1 MTILRKWT
9 LLLLALCL
17 TLSAFGGVA
26 ETATTTVDVTA
37 LREKYEENALNVVQA
52 LANYACDNLNLY
64 GNKSPFNRK
73 TELFEQLRKFD
84 GGWFSKTRS
93 RAVDNLKT
101 DKWEVV
107 SDTEFTVNATCDFT
121 IVYSYNR
128 SSETFHC
135 GWKLTYRRADTSSA
149 WALQDVN
156 ALPNESDAL
165 KAALYNSQHDDITL
179 YPVTTHFGAGFMA
192 VLEDP
197 SRMYVG
203 TIPKFGAKIAGMRID
218 DLCAK
223 YNAAGGMNGGGFEDA
238 GGTGKGGKPFGLVIS
253 QGKQLCRHTPNGE
266 ASSIVIGFDENN
278 KLIVGKYKSEEIEGL
293 KLRDAMAFNYALVQD
308 GAAVQNKNVKV
319 AYTTRTALGQDADGR
334 VLMLVIKGREPDS
347 LGATLD
353 ELAEIMLQFGA
364 VNAANLDGGTSTCL
378 YLNGESI
385 YSGFRLD
392 CSRSIPTAFLIAPA
406 E

>member
-1 MTILRKWT
+1 MTIFRKWM

-26 ETATTTVDVTA
+26 ETATVDVSA

-64 GNKSPFNRK
+64 GNRSPFDRK

-121 IVYSYNR
+121 IVYAYNR

-135 GWKLTYRRADTSSA
+135 GWKLTYRRADAGGA
-149 WALQDVN
+149 WALRDVN

-165 KAALYNSQHDDITL
+165 KAALYNSKHDDITL
-179 YPVTTHFGAGFMA
+179 YPVTTHFGTGYMA

-203 TIPKFGAKIAGMRID
+203 TIPKFGSKITGMRID

-238 GGTGKGGKPFGLVIS
+238 GGAGKGGMPFGLVIS
-253 QGKQLCRHTPNGE
+253 QGKQLKPHTPKGE
-266 ASSIVIGFDENN
+266 ASSVVIGFDEND
-278 KLIVGKYKSEEIEGL
+278 KLIVGKYKSNEIEGL

-353 ELAEIMLQFGA
+353 ELTEIMLQFGA

-392 CSRSIPTAFLIAPA
+392 CSRSIPTAFLIAPVK
-406 E
+406 

>member
-1 MTILRKWT
+1 M
-9 LLLLALCL
+9 
-17 TLSAFGGVA
+17 
-26 ETATTTVDVTA
+26 
-37 LREKYEENALNVVQA
+37 QA

-121 IVYSYNR
+121 IIYSYNR

-135 GWKLTYRRADTSSA
+135 GWKLTYRRADVSSA

-179 YPVTTHFGAGFMA
+179 YPVTTHFGTGYMA

-238 GGTGKGGKPFGLVIS
+238 GGAGKGGKPFGLVIS
-253 QGKQLCRHTPNGE
+253 QGTQLRQHTPNGE
-266 ASSIVIGFDENN
+266 ASSVVIGFDEND
-278 KLIVGKYKSEEIEGL
+278 KLIVGKYKSNEIEGL
-293 KLRDAMAFNYALVQD
+293 KLRDAMAFN
-308 GAAVQNKNVKV
+308 
-319 AYTTRTALGQDADGR
+319 YTTRTALGQDADGR

-353 ELAEIMLQFGA
+353 ELTEIMLQFGA

-392 CSRSIPTAFLIAPA
+392 CSRSIPTAFLIAPVK
-406 E
+406 

>member
-1 MTILRKWT
+1 MTIFRKWM

-17 TLSAFGGVA
+17 ALSAFGGVA
-26 ETATTTVDVTA
+26 ETAAVDVDA
-37 LREKYEENALNVVQA
+37 LREQYEENALSVVQA

-121 IVYSYNR
+121 IVYAYNR

-135 GWKLTYRRADTSSA
+135 GWKLTYRRADVSSA

-165 KAALYNSQHDDITL
+165 KAALYNSKHDDITL
-179 YPVTTHFGAGFMA
+179 YPVTTHFGTGYMA

-223 YNAAGGMNGGGFEDA
+223 YNAAR
-238 GGTGKGGKPFGLVIS
+238 
-253 QGKQLCRHTPNGE
+253 RHE
-266 ASSIVIGFDENN
+266 
-278 KLIVGKYKSEEIEGL
+278 
-293 KLRDAMAFNYALVQD
+293 R
-308 GAAVQNKNVKV
+308 
-319 AYTTRTALGQDADGR
+319 R
-334 VLMLVIKGREPDS
+334 
-347 LGATLD
+347 
-353 ELAEIMLQFGA
+353 
-364 VNAANLDGGTSTCL
+364 
-378 YLNGESI
+378 
-385 YSGFRLD
+385 RL
-392 CSRSIPTAFLIAPA
+392 
-406 E
+406 